1 MNKLKSLVATF
12 LVAPLFLQSQVAF
25 ARCTVNGKEIP
36 CDIFWKEYG
45 WIFGLIGTVLLVIF
59 SVFFGFWIWML
70 INCLKSTRK
79 DKFVWTLVLLFGN
92 IIGAVLYFFIAKD
105 KTDEIS
111 MG

>member
-1 MNKLKSLVATF
+1 
-12 LVAPLFLQSQVAF
+12 
-25 ARCTVNGKEIP
+25 
-36 CDIFWKEYG
+36 
-45 WIFGLIGTVLLVIF
+45 
-59 SVFFGFWIWML
+59 ML